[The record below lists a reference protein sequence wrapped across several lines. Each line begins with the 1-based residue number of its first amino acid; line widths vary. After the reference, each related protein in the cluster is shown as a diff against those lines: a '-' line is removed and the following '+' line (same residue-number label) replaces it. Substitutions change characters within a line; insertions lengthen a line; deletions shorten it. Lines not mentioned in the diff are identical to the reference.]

1 MNPVVEVLS
10 LVLLLAGAAFC
21 LLGAVGLIRLPSLA
35 SRLQAATKP
44 QTLGLLLV
52 LVGTALRVPL
62 DSAATLLLVA
72 LFQIATAPVI
82 SQLVGRSAYRSGTWR
97 PEVIVVDELAER
109 LGGGSDRDGGPVP

>member
-1 MNPVVEVLS
+1 VSGLVEVLS
-10 LVLLLAGAAFC
+10 LALLLAGAGLC
-21 LLGAVGLIRLPSLA
+21 LLGAVGVLRLPSLA

-62 DSAATLLLVA
+62 ASAATLLLVA
-72 LFQIATAPVI
+72 LFQIVTAPVI
-82 SQLVGRSAYRSGTWR
+82 SQLVGRSAYHSGTWR

-109 LGGGSDRDGGPVP
+109 LGDRGCERGGR